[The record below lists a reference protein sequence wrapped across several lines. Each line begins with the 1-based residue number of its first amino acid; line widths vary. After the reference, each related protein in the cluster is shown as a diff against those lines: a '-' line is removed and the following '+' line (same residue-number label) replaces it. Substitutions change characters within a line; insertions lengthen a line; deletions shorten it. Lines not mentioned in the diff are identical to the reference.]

1 MSVYRHLTLAEQS
14 SEQPSPPVGESRGG
28 VRGQA
33 ALPHPLARLHTL

>member
-14 SEQPSPPVGESRGG
+14 SEQPSPPVGGWGR